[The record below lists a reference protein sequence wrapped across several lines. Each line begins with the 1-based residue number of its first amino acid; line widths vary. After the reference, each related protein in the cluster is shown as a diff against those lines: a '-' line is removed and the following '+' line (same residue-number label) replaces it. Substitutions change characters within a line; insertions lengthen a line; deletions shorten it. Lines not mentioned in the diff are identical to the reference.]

1 MNVLYLYP
9 GVIDPTKGGV
19 QRVTHVI
26 SNYLRNQ
33 GHVVYYL
40 GLQNS
45 DSPYQLTCPQQ
56 SAKSPINLAY
66 IRQMVK
72 VYHID
77 VVIFQAGISSLYADW
92 GYVAK
97 EAGAKLISC
106 IHNSLLGSVDN
117 IEGMCYPKFA
127 RFHCQ
132 FLLPILSSRWIKNVI
147 KKVYILKKRH
157 HYSKLLNQ
165 SDKVVLLSDKFKTD
179 LAQFVNIDDYVQK
192 ICAIPNP
199 VSFEKSSR
207 PSVKEKRVLYVGRI
221 DDRHKRV
228 DLLLQIWKIVAKDKK
243 DWALDIVGDG
253 PFLNAAK
260 RIVQQQ
266 EIPNVNFYGFCDP
279 QPFYNRSSIFCMTS
293 ASEGFGIV
301 LIEAMLAGVVPM
313 AFKSYPSVTDII
325 DDGQSGLLV
334 SPFDVEEYAE
344 KLKSLMTDEEKLNK
358 MVNSAVKK
366 ANLFS
371 VDIIGDKWIS
381 LLNNL

>member
-1 MNVLYLYP
+1 MNILYLYP
-9 GVIDPTKGGV
+9 SAINPTNGGV
-19 QRVTHVI
+19 QRVTYVI
-26 SNYLRNQ
+26 SNYLRTQ

-40 GLQNS
+40 GLQKTE
-45 DSPYQLTCPQQ
+45 SPYQMVCPEQ
-56 SAKSPINLAY
+56 SAKSPVNQKY
-66 IRQMVK
+66 IRQIIRK
-72 VYHID
+72 YHID
-77 VVIFQAGISSLYADW
+77 VAIFQGGISPLYANW
-92 GYVAK
+92 GYAAK
-97 EAGAKLISC
+97 DAGAKLISC

-117 IEGMCYPKFA
+117 IEGMCYSHFA

-132 FLLPILSSRWIKNVI
+132 FLLPIFSSRWMKNVI

-157 HYSKLLNQ
+157 HYSTLLNQ

-179 LAQFVNIDDYVQK
+179 LAQFVNLDDYVQK

-199 VSFEKSSR
+199 VSFEKSSH
-207 PSVKEKRVLYVGRI
+207 PNVKEKRVLFVGRI
-221 DDRHKRV
+221 DDKHKRV

-243 DWALDIVGDG
+243 DWVLDIVGDG
-253 PFLNAAK
+253 PFLNTAK

-266 EIPNVNFYGFCDP
+266 EIPNVYFYGFCDP

-313 AFKSYPSVTDII
+313 AFKSYLSVTDII
-325 DDGQSGLLV
+325 DDGQNGILV

-344 KLKSLMTDEEKLNK
+344 KLNDLMADGEKRNK

-371 VDIIGDKWIS
+371 VDIIGNKWIS
-381 LLNNL
+381 LLKNL